1 MPIPNGS
8 GGYQYTSG
16 NPSEVVLGVQATP
29 ATNIGAGTTLT
40 AAQLASGILPVGS
53 GQTTAQ
59 TFTLPSA
66 SGLDTSTSPAAVV
79 PSARVGSTFEL
90 VVINT
95 GTSSGTAALSM
106 GSNTGFTD
114 GGNATV
120 AIGATASAR
129 FLFRKTADATWTV
142 YRV

>member
-16 NPSEVVLGVQATP
+16 NPSEVILGVQATV
-29 ATNIGAGTTLT
+29 ATNIGAGVTLT
-40 AAQLASGILPVGS
+40 AAQLASGILPVGAS
-53 GQTTAQ
+53 QTTAQ

-66 SGLDTSTSPAAVV
+66 SGLDTATNAVV

-90 VVINT
+90 VVVNT
-95 GTSSGTAALSM
+95 GTGATGTAALAM
-106 GSNTGFTD
+106 GSGTGFTD

-120 AIGATASAR
+120 AISATSSGR

>member
-16 NPSEVVLGVQATP
+16 NSAEVVLGVQATP
-29 ATNIGAGTTLT
+29 ATNIGAGATLT
-40 AAQLASGILPVGS
+40 AAQLASGILLVGAS
-53 GQTTAQ
+53 QTSAQ

-66 SGLDTSTSPAAVV
+66 SGLDTATNAVV
-79 PSARVGSTFEL
+79 PNARVGSTFEL

-95 GTSSGTAALSM
+95 GTTSGTAALSM
-106 GSNTGFTD
+106 GSGTGFTD

-120 AIGATASAR
+120 AVAVTASAR

>member
-16 NPSEVVLGVQATP
+16 NPAEVVLGVQATP
-29 ATNIGAGTTLT
+29 ATNIGASATLT
-40 AAQLASGILPVGS
+40 AAQLASGILLVGAS
-53 GQTTAQ
+53 QTTAQ

-66 SGLDTSTSPAAVV
+66 SGLDTATNAVV
-79 PSARVGSTFEL
+79 PNARVGSTFEL

-95 GTSSGTAALSM
+95 GTTSGTAALSM
-106 GSNTGFTD
+106 GSGTGFTD

-120 AIGATASAR
+120 AVAVTASAR

>member
-1 MPIPNGS
+1 MALPNGS
-8 GGYQYTSG
+8 GGYQVGAG
-16 NPSEVVLGVQATP
+16 NGSEVVLGALDAP
-29 ATNIGAGTTLT
+29 AANLGAGATLT
-40 AAQLASGILPVGS
+40 GAQIAAGILLVGA

-66 SGLDTSTSPAAVV
+66 TFLDTAATAVV
-79 PSARVGSTFEL
+79 PNARVGSTFEL

-95 GTSSGTAALSM
+95 GTGSGTAALSM
-106 GSNTGFTD
+106 GSGTGFTD

-120 AIGATASAR
+120 ALSATSSGR

>member
-16 NPSEVVLGVQATP
+16 NLTEVVLGVQATP
-29 ATNIGAGTTLT
+29 ATNIGAGATLT
-40 AAQLASGILPVGS
+40 AAQLISGILLVGAS
-53 GQTTAQ
+53 QTSAQ

-66 SGLDTSTSPAAVV
+66 SGLDTAV
-79 PSARVGSTFEL
+79 PNARVGSTFEL

-95 GTSSGTAALSM
+95 GLTSGTAALSM
-106 GSNTGFTD
+106 GSGTGFTD

-120 AIGATASAR
+120 AVAITSSAR

>member
-40 AAQLASGILPVGS
+40 AAQLASGILLVGAS
-53 GQTTAQ
+53 QTTAQ
-59 TFTLPSA
+59 TFTLPAA
-66 SGLDTSTSPAAVV
+66 SGLDTATNAVV
-79 PSARVGSTFEL
+79 PNARVGSTFEL

-120 AIGATASAR
+120 AVGATASGR